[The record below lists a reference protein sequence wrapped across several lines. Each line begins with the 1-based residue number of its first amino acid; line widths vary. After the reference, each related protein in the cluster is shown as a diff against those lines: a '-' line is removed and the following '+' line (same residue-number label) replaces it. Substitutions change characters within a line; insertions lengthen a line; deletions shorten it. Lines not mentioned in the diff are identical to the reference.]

1 MEPDKEA
8 QKVIE
13 SSQSGQVIKS
23 LADLRIDK
31 LETKLS
37 QIEKLNNDLIAANK
51 ELYAFVANN
60 YTQERPAEQKASA
73 DMSSHEHAYLHASE
87 GNGGAVTYQQN
98 QQNPLAGQ
106 VHEQTHLFANE
117 GNGSA
122 VTYQPSIGV
131 VTPPTAPTD
140 EPNVDNVMKL
150 MGYNSPD
157 GQ

>member
-37 QIEKLNNDLIAANK
+37 QIEKLNQDLIAANK

-60 YTQERPAEQKASA
+60 YSQEKPAEQMKASA
-73 DMSSHEHAYLHASE
+73 DMSSH
-87 GNGGAVTYQQN
+87 QQN
-98 QQNPLAGQ
+98 TLAGQ
-106 VHEQTHLFANE
+106 
-117 GNGSA
+117 S
-122 VTYQPSIGV
+122 QPSIGV

-140 EPNVDNVMKL
+140 EPSVNNVMKM
-150 MGYNSPD
+150 MGYSSPD

>member
-23 LADLRIDK
+23 LSDLRIDK
-31 LETKLS
+31 LENKLS

-73 DMSSHEHAYLHASE
+73 DMSSH
-87 GNGGAVTYQQN
+87 

-140 EPNVDNVMKL
+140 EPSVDNVMRI
-150 MGYNSPD
+150 MGYSSPD

>member
-1 MEPDKEA
+1 MEPEKEA

-37 QIEKLNNDLIAANK
+37 QIEKLNQDLIAANK

-60 YTQERPAEQKASA
+60 YSQEKPAEQMKASA
-73 DMSSHEHAYLHASE
+73 DMSSH
-87 GNGGAVTYQQN
+87 QQN
-98 QQNPLAGQ
+98 TLAGQ
-106 VHEQTHLFANE
+106 
-117 GNGSA
+117 S
-122 VTYQPSIGV
+122 QPSIGV

-140 EPNVDNVMKL
+140 EPSVDNVMRI

>member
-1 MEPDKEA
+1 MEPEKEA

-37 QIEKLNNDLIAANK
+37 QIEKLNQDLIAANK

-60 YTQERPAEQKASA
+60 YTQERPAEQIASA
-73 DMSSHEHAYLHASE
+73 DMSSH
-87 GNGGAVTYQQN
+87 

-106 VHEQTHLFANE
+106 VHEQTHLFASE

>member
-1 MEPDKEA
+1 MDPETEA
-8 QKVIE
+8 KNIIE
-13 SSQSGQVIKS
+13 SVKSGNVIKS
-23 LADLRIDK
+23 ITDIR
-31 LETKLS
+31 LEKMEQKLS

-73 DMSSHEHAYLHASE
+73 DMSSH
-87 GNGGAVTYQQN
+87 

-106 VHEQTHLFANE
+106 VQ
-117 GNGSA
+117 
-122 VTYQPSIGV
+122 QPSIGV

-140 EPNVDNVMKL
+140 EPSVDNVMRI
-150 MGYNSPD
+150 MGYPQNSPD

>member
-37 QIEKLNNDLIAANK
+37 QIEKLNQDLIAANK

-73 DMSSHEHAYLHASE
+73 DMSS
-87 GNGGAVTYQQN
+87 QN
-98 QQNPLAGQ
+98 HQNNLAGQ
-106 VHEQTHLFANE
+106 AQ
-117 GNGSA
+117 
-122 VTYQPSIGV
+122 QPSIGV
-131 VTPPTAPTD
+131 VTPPAAPTD
-140 EPNVDNVMKL
+140 EPSVDNVMRI
-150 MGYNSPD
+150 MGYPQNSPD

>member
-1 MEPDKEA
+1 MEPEKEA

-13 SSQSGQVIKS
+13 SSQSGQIIKS

-31 LETKLS
+31 LENKLS
-37 QIEKLNNDLIAANK
+37 QIEKLNQDLIAANK

-73 DMSSHEHAYLHASE
+73 DMSS
-87 GNGGAVTYQQN
+87 N
-98 QQNPLAGQ
+98 QQNTLAGQ
-106 VHEQTHLFANE
+106 VHEQTPLFASE

-131 VTPPTAPTD
+131 VTPPTAPVD
-140 EPNVDNVMKL
+140 EPSVDNVMKL
-150 MGYNSPD
+150 MGYPTTSPD

>member
-1 MEPDKEA
+1 MESEKEA

-23 LADLRIDK
+23 LSDLRIDK
-31 LETKLS
+31 LENKLS

-60 YTQERPAEQKASA
+60 YSQERPVEQKASA
-73 DMSSHEHAYLHASE
+73 DMSSH
-87 GNGGAVTYQQN
+87 

-106 VHEQTHLFANE
+106 VQ
-117 GNGSA
+117 
-122 VTYQPSIGV
+122 QPSIGV

-140 EPNVDNVMKL
+140 EPSVDNVMRI
-150 MGYNSPD
+150 MGYPQNSPD

>member
-1 MEPDKEA
+1 MEANKEA

-60 YTQERPAEQKASA
+60 YSQERPAEQKASA
-73 DMSSHEHAYLHASE
+73 DMSSQS
-87 GNGGAVTYQQN
+87 NN
-98 QQNPLAGQ
+98 LAGQ
-106 VHEQTHLFANE
+106 VHEQTHLFASE

-140 EPNVDNVMKL
+140 EPSVDNVMKL

>member
-1 MEPDKEA
+1 MEPEKEA

-60 YTQERPAEQKASA
+60 YTQERPAEQIASA
-73 DMSSHEHAYLHASE
+73 DMCSHQR
-87 GNGGAVTYQQN
+87 NT
-98 QQNPLAGQ
+98 LAGQ
-106 VHEQTHLFANE
+106 VEQR
-117 GNGSA
+117 
-122 VTYQPSIGV
+122 SIGV
-131 VTPPTAPTD
+131 VTPPAARTD
-140 EPNVDNVMKL
+140 EPSVGDVMKM
-150 MGYNSPD
+150 MGYRSPD

>member
-1 MEPDKEA
+1 MEPEKEA

-13 SSQSGQVIKS
+13 SSQNGQVIKS

-60 YTQERPAEQKASA
+60 YSQERPAEQKASA
-73 DMSSHEHAYLHASE
+73 DMSSHEHAYLHASK
-87 GNGGAVTYQQN
+87 GNGGAVTYQQD

-106 VHEQTHLFANE
+106 AQ
-117 GNGSA
+117 
-122 VTYQPSIGV
+122 QPSIGV

-140 EPNVDNVMKL
+140 EPNPDNVMKL

>member
-1 MEPDKEA
+1 METDKEA

-31 LETKLS
+31 LESKLS
-37 QIEKLNNDLIAANK
+37 QIEKLNQDLIAANK

-60 YTQERPAEQKASA
+60 YSQERPAEQKASA
-73 DMSSHEHAYLHASE
+73 DMSSH
-87 GNGGAVTYQQN
+87 

-106 VHEQTHLFANE
+106 VQ
-117 GNGSA
+117 
-122 VTYQPSIGV
+122 QPSIGV

-140 EPNVDNVMKL
+140 EPSVDNVMRI
-150 MGYNSPD
+150 MGYPQNSPD

>member
-60 YTQERPAEQKASA
+60 YSQEKPAEQMKASA

-98 QQNPLAGQ
+98 TLAGQ
-106 VHEQTHLFANE
+106 T
-117 GNGSA
+117 
-122 VTYQPSIGV
+122 QPSIGV

-140 EPNVDNVMKL
+140 EPSVDNVMRI
-150 MGYNSPD
+150 MGYPQNSPD

>member
-1 MEPDKEA
+1 MEPEKEA

-31 LETKLS
+31 LESKLS

-60 YTQERPAEQKASA
+60 YSQEKPAEQMKASA
-73 DMSSHEHAYLHASE
+73 DMSSH
-87 GNGGAVTYQQN
+87 QQHT
-98 QQNPLAGQ
+98 LAGQ
-106 VHEQTHLFANE
+106 SQL
-117 GNGSA
+117 
-122 VTYQPSIGV
+122 SIGV
-131 VTPPTAPTD
+131 VIPPTAPTD
-140 EPNVDNVMKL
+140 EPSVDNVMRI

>member
-1 MEPDKEA
+1 MEPEKEA

-23 LADLRIDK
+23 LSDLRIDK

-37 QIEKLNNDLIAANK
+37 QIEKLNQDLIAANK

-73 DMSSHEHAYLHASE
+73 DMSSH
-87 GNGGAVTYQQN
+87 QQN
-98 QQNPLAGQ
+98 TLAGQ
-106 VHEQTHLFANE
+106 VQ
-117 GNGSA
+117 
-122 VTYQPSIGV
+122 QPSIGV

-150 MGYNSPD
+150 MGYPTTSPD

>member
-1 MEPDKEA
+1 MEPETEAKKIVESVRSVNVVKSITDIRLDKME
-8 QKVIE
+8 Q
-13 SSQSGQVIKS
+13 Q
-23 LADLRIDK
+23 
-31 LETKLS
+31 LS
-37 QIEKLNNDLIAANK
+37 QIEKLNQDLIAANK

-87 GNGGAVTYQQN
+87 GNGGAVTYQQH

-106 VHEQTHLFANE
+106 A
-117 GNGSA
+117 
-122 VTYQPSIGV
+122 QPSIGV

-140 EPNVDNVMKL
+140 EPSVDNVMRI
-150 MGYNSPD
+150 MGYPQNSPD

>member
-1 MEPDKEA
+1 MEPEKEA

-13 SSQSGQVIKS
+13 SSQSGQIIKS

-37 QIEKLNNDLIAANK
+37 QIEKLNQDLIAANK

-73 DMSSHEHAYLHASE
+73 DMSSH
-87 GNGGAVTYQQN
+87 QQN
-98 QQNPLAGQ
+98 TLAGQ
-106 VHEQTHLFANE
+106 VHEQTHLFASE

-131 VTPPTAPTD
+131 VTPPATPTD
-140 EPNVDNVMKL
+140 EPSVDNVMKL
-150 MGYNSPD
+150 MGYPTTSPD

>member
-1 MEPDKEA
+1 MEPEKEA

-23 LADLRIDK
+23 LSDLRIDK

-37 QIEKLNNDLIAANK
+37 QIEKLNQDLIAANK

-60 YTQERPAEQKASA
+60 YTQERPVEQKASA
-73 DMSSHEHAYLHASE
+73 DMSSH
-87 GNGGAVTYQQN
+87 

-106 VHEQTHLFANE
+106 VHEQTHLFASE

-150 MGYNSPD
+150 MGYPTTSPD

>member
-1 MEPDKEA
+1 MEPEKEA

-13 SSQSGQVIKS
+13 SSQSGQIIKS

-31 LETKLS
+31 LENKLS
-37 QIEKLNNDLIAANK
+37 QIEKLNQDLIAANK

-73 DMSSHEHAYLHASE
+73 DMSSH
-87 GNGGAVTYQQN
+87 QQN
-98 QQNPLAGQ
+98 TLAGQ
-106 VHEQTHLFANE
+106 VHEQTHLFASE

-150 MGYNSPD
+150 MGYPTTSPD

>member
-1 MEPDKEA
+1 MEPEKEA

-37 QIEKLNNDLIAANK
+37 QIEKLNQDLIAANK

-60 YTQERPAEQKASA
+60 YSQERPAEQTASTSA
-73 DMSSHEHAYLHASE
+73 DMSSH
-87 GNGGAVTYQQN
+87 QQN
-98 QQNPLAGQ
+98 TLAGQ
-106 VHEQTHLFANE
+106 A
-117 GNGSA
+117 
-122 VTYQPSIGV
+122 QPSIGV

-140 EPNVDNVMKL
+140 EPNPDNVMKL

>member
-37 QIEKLNNDLIAANK
+37 QIEKLNQDLIAANK

-60 YTQERPAEQKASA
+60 YSQEKPAEQMKASA
-73 DMSSHEHAYLHASE
+73 DMSSH
-87 GNGGAVTYQQN
+87 QQN
-98 QQNPLAGQ
+98 TLAGQ
-106 VHEQTHLFANE
+106 
-117 GNGSA
+117 S
-122 VTYQPSIGV
+122 QPSIGV

-140 EPNVDNVMKL
+140 EPSVDNVMRI

>member
-1 MEPDKEA
+1 MEPEKEA

-13 SSQSGQVIKS
+13 SSQSGHVIKS
-23 LADLRIDK
+23 LSDLRIDK

-37 QIEKLNNDLIAANK
+37 QIEKLNQDLIAANK

-73 DMSSHEHAYLHASE
+73 DMSSQS
-87 GNGGAVTYQQN
+87 NN
-98 QQNPLAGQ
+98 LAGQ

-131 VTPPTAPTD
+131 VTPPTAPMD

-150 MGYNSPD
+150 MGYPTTSPD

>member
-1 MEPDKEA
+1 MEPEKEA

-31 LETKLS
+31 LESKLS

-60 YTQERPAEQKASA
+60 YSQEKPAEQMKASA
-73 DMSSHEHAYLHASE
+73 DMSS
-87 GNGGAVTYQQN
+87 N
-98 QQNPLAGQ
+98 QQNTLAGQ
-106 VHEQTHLFANE
+106 
-117 GNGSA
+117 S
-122 VTYQPSIGV
+122 QPSIGV

-140 EPNVDNVMKL
+140 EPNVDNVMRI

>member
-1 MEPDKEA
+1 MEPEKEA

-23 LADLRIDK
+23 LSDLRIDK
-31 LETKLS
+31 LESKLS

-60 YTQERPAEQKASA
+60 YSQERPAEQKASA
-73 DMSSHEHAYLHASE
+73 DMSSH
-87 GNGGAVTYQQN
+87 

-106 VHEQTHLFANE
+106 A
-117 GNGSA
+117 
-122 VTYQPSIGV
+122 QPSIGV

-140 EPNVDNVMKL
+140 EPSVDNVMRI
-150 MGYNSPD
+150 MGYPQNSPD

>member
-37 QIEKLNNDLIAANK
+37 QIEKLNQDLIAANK

-60 YTQERPAEQKASA
+60 YSQERPAEQKASA
-73 DMSSHEHAYLHASE
+73 DMSSQS
-87 GNGGAVTYQQN
+87 NN
-98 QQNPLAGQ
+98 LAGQ
-106 VHEQTHLFANE
+106 VHEQTHLFASE

-140 EPNVDNVMKL
+140 EPSVDNVMRI
-150 MGYNSPD
+150 MGYPQNSPD

>member
-1 MEPDKEA
+1 MDPEKEA

-31 LETKLS
+31 LESKLS
-37 QIEKLNNDLIAANK
+37 QIEKLNQDLIAANK

-60 YTQERPAEQKASA
+60 YSQEKPAEQMKASA
-73 DMSSHEHAYLHASE
+73 DMSSH
-87 GNGGAVTYQQN
+87 QQN
-98 QQNPLAGQ
+98 TLAGQ
-106 VHEQTHLFANE
+106 
-117 GNGSA
+117 S
-122 VTYQPSIGV
+122 QPSIGV

-140 EPNVDNVMKL
+140 EPSVDNVMRI

>member
-1 MEPDKEA
+1 MEPEKEA

-37 QIEKLNNDLIAANK
+37 QIEKLNQDLIAANK

-60 YTQERPAEQKASA
+60 YSQEKPAEQMKASA
-73 DMSSHEHAYLHASE
+73 DMSS
-87 GNGGAVTYQQN
+87 N
-98 QQNPLAGQ
+98 QQNTLAGQ
-106 VHEQTHLFANE
+106 
-117 GNGSA
+117 S
-122 VTYQPSIGV
+122 QPSIGV

-140 EPNVDNVMKL
+140 EPNPDNVMKL

>member
-60 YTQERPAEQKASA
+60 YSQEKPAEQMKASA
-73 DMSSHEHAYLHASE
+73 DMSSH
-87 GNGGAVTYQQN
+87 QQN
-98 QQNPLAGQ
+98 TLAGQ
-106 VHEQTHLFANE
+106 
-117 GNGSA
+117 S
-122 VTYQPSIGV
+122 QPSIGV
-131 VTPPTAPTD
+131 VTPPTTPVD
-140 EPNVDNVMKL
+140 EPSVNNVMRI
-150 MGYNSPD
+150 MGYPQSSPD

>member
-1 MEPDKEA
+1 METEKEA

-37 QIEKLNNDLIAANK
+37 QIEKLNQDLIAANK

-87 GNGGAVTYQQN
+87 GNGGAVTYQQD
-98 QQNPLAGQ
+98 QQNNLAGQ
-106 VHEQTHLFANE
+106 VQ
-117 GNGSA
+117 
-122 VTYQPSIGV
+122 QPSIGV

-150 MGYNSPD
+150 MGYPTTSPD

>member
-1 MEPDKEA
+1 MEPEKEA

-60 YTQERPAEQKASA
+60 YSQEKPAEQMKASA
-73 DMSSHEHAYLHASE
+73 DMSSH
-87 GNGGAVTYQQN
+87 QQN
-98 QQNPLAGQ
+98 TLAGQ
-106 VHEQTHLFANE
+106 
-117 GNGSA
+117 S
-122 VTYQPSIGV
+122 QPSIGV

-140 EPNVDNVMKL
+140 EPSVDNVMRI
-150 MGYNSPD
+150 MGYPQNSPD

>member
-1 MEPDKEA
+1 MEANKEA

-23 LADLRIDK
+23 LADLRIDR

-37 QIEKLNNDLIAANK
+37 QIEKLNQDLIAANK

-60 YTQERPAEQKASA
+60 YSQEKPAEQIASA
-73 DMSSHEHAYLHASE
+73 DMSSH
-87 GNGGAVTYQQN
+87 QQ
-98 QQNPLAGQ
+98 LAGQ
-106 VHEQTHLFANE
+106 VHEQTHLFASE

>member
-1 MEPDKEA
+1 MEPEKEA

-60 YTQERPAEQKASA
+60 YSQERPAEQIASA
-73 DMSSHEHAYLHASE
+73 DMSSH
-87 GNGGAVTYQQN
+87 QN
-98 QQNPLAGQ
+98 NLAGQ

-140 EPNVDNVMKL
+140 EPSVDNVMRI
-150 MGYNSPD
+150 MGYPQNSPD

>member
-1 MEPDKEA
+1 MEPETEAKKIVESVKSGNVVKSITDIRLDKME
-8 QKVIE
+8 Q
-13 SSQSGQVIKS
+13 Q
-23 LADLRIDK
+23 
-31 LETKLS
+31 LS
-37 QIEKLNNDLIAANK
+37 QIEKLNQDLIAANK

-73 DMSSHEHAYLHASE
+73 DMSSQS
-87 GNGGAVTYQQN
+87 NN
-98 QQNPLAGQ
+98 LAGQ
-106 VHEQTHLFANE
+106 VHEQTHLFASE

-140 EPNVDNVMKL
+140 EPSVDNVMKL

>member
-13 SSQSGQVIKS
+13 SSQSGQVTKS
-23 LADLRIDK
+23 LSDLRIDK
-31 LETKLS
+31 LENKLS

-60 YTQERPAEQKASA
+60 YSQEKPAEQMKASA
-73 DMSSHEHAYLHASE
+73 DMSSH
-87 GNGGAVTYQQN
+87 QQN
-98 QQNPLAGQ
+98 TLAGQ
-106 VHEQTHLFANE
+106 
-117 GNGSA
+117 S
-122 VTYQPSIGV
+122 QPSIGV

-140 EPNVDNVMKL
+140 EPSVDNVMKM
-150 MGYNSPD
+150 MGYSSPD

>member
-8 QKVIE
+8 QKIIE
-13 SSQSGQVIKS
+13 SSQSGQIIKS

-31 LETKLS
+31 LESKLS
-37 QIEKLNNDLIAANK
+37 QIEKLNQDLIAANK

-60 YTQERPAEQKASA
+60 YTQERPAEQIASA
-73 DMSSHEHAYLHASE
+73 DMSSH
-87 GNGGAVTYQQN
+87 

-106 VHEQTHLFANE
+106 VHEQTHLFASE

-131 VTPPTAPTD
+131 VTPPTTPTD
-140 EPNVDNVMKL
+140 EPSVDNVMRI
-150 MGYNSPD
+150 MGYPQNSPD

>member
-1 MEPDKEA
+1 MEPEKEA
-8 QKVIE
+8 QKVRE

-37 QIEKLNNDLIAANK
+37 QIEKLNQDLIAANK

-60 YTQERPAEQKASA
+60 YSQERPAEQKASA

-87 GNGGAVTYQQN
+87 GNGGAVTYQQD

-106 VHEQTHLFANE
+106 VQ
-117 GNGSA
+117 
-122 VTYQPSIGV
+122 QPSIGV

-140 EPNVDNVMKL
+140 EPNVDNVMRI